1 MPKKKTHEQFVLEMY
16 EVNPNIEI
24 LGKYVDAKT
33 KILCRCKIHMCEWML
48 DPSHLLGGQGCPI
61 CGKESYAKH
70 RKKKTHEQFVAD
82 CNKSVPT
89 IKIRGRYTG
98 VLDDIECECT
108 ICGAIYNQV
117 ARKLMEGIACPI
129 CSGRRIY
136 VGIND
141 IATTNP
147 DIVKYFKDKEDAYK
161 YTRGSTKFIIFKCPI
176 CGYEK
181 KCKISDVVANGYFS
195 CPKCSDGISYP
206 NKFSREFLNQLPVTN
221 IEYEYHPEWAHPY
234 FYDNYFEYNNKKYIL
249 EMDGAFHY
257 MKYYNSNLDLDDTK
271 RIDKI
276 KDNLAIDHGIEII
289 RINCFYSTKEFIKN
303 NILESELSKIFN
315 LDNIDWNKCD
325 KNAVSSLVVR
335 VCEYYNNNNKPT
347 VTEIA
352 KVFDIQICTVSKYLY
367 KGNDI
372 GICNYRPCNKIPVMI
387 KENDEFITFDT
398 MNDCKRYL
406 IGKYDNITD
415 SQMSWVFRKK
425 KTEYKNIQFK
435 YL

>member
-1 MPKKKTHEQFVLEMY
+1 
-16 EVNPNIEI
+16 
-24 LGKYVDAKT
+24 
-33 KILCRCKIHMCEWML
+33 
-48 DPSHLLGGQGCPI
+48 
-61 CGKESYAKH
+61 
-70 RKKKTHEQFVAD
+70 
-82 CNKSVPT
+82 
-89 IKIRGRYTG
+89 
-98 VLDDIECECT
+98 
-108 ICGAIYNQV
+108 
-117 ARKLMEGIACPI
+117 
-129 CSGRRIY
+129 
-136 VGIND
+136 
-141 IATTNP
+141 
-147 DIVKYFKDKEDAYK
+147 
-161 YTRGSTKFIIFKCPI
+161 
-176 CGYEK
+176 
-181 KCKISDVVANGYFS
+181 
-195 CPKCSDGISYP
+195 
-206 NKFSREFLNQLPVTN
+206 
-221 IEYEYHPEWAHPY
+221 
-234 FYDNYFEYNNKKYIL
+234 
-249 EMDGAFHY
+249 MDGAFHY

-303 NILESELSKIFN
+303 NILESELLKIFN

-352 KVFDIQICTVSKYLY
+352 KVFGIQICTVSKYLY

-372 GICNYRPCNKIPVMI
+372 GICNYRPFNKIPVMI